1 MITFE
6 IHGLPKMANGGHG
19 HWRADYA
26 HKQMWRKMVGIA
38 LYGQVPKVPFE
49 KAKATFTRCSSSE
62 PDDDGLVHGFKATRD
77 ALKHFGVIVDD
88 RPSCLKS
95 EYKWERAKRGA
106 GKIKVSVEQL

>member
-26 HKQMWRKMVGIA
+26 HKQMWRKM
-38 LYGQVPKVPFE
+38 
-49 KAKATFTRCSSSE
+49 ATFTRCSSSE